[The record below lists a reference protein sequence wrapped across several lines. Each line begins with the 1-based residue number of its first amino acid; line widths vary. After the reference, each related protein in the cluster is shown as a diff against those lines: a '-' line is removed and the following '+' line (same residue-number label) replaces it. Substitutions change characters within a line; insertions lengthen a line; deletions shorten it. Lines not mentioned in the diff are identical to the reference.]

1 MSPTALLLA
10 LPLFAL
16 GQDGKGAQ
24 DTKVVKAPVP
34 AAAQDADA
42 KIIREQ
48 LPVYPLDTCPISGE
62 KLGEGD
68 MGEPINYVVNGRLVR
83 LCCKGCVKKVKAD
96 PAAVIA
102 KLDAA
107 VIRTQKPIYPLDTCV
122 ISGEKLGE
130 GDMGE
135 PIDYVVNGRLVRLCC
150 KGCVRK
156 VKADPAAAIAKVDRA
171 LIESQR
177 KTYPLKTCVI
187 SDEALEEGE
196 IVDYLYGTHLV
207 RFCCK
212 GCKKDFL
219 KDPAKYLA
227 KIDAAKK
234 GKK

>member
-1 MSPTALLLA
+1 M
-10 LPLFAL
+10 
-16 GQDGKGAQ
+16 
-24 DTKVVKAPVP
+24 
-34 AAAQDADA
+34 
-42 KIIREQ
+42 
-48 LPVYPLDTCPISGE
+48 
-62 KLGEGD
+62 
-68 MGEPINYVVNGRLVR
+68 
-83 LCCKGCVKKVKAD
+83 
-96 PAAVIA
+96 
-102 KLDAA
+102 
-107 VIRTQKPIYPLDTCV
+107 
-122 ISGEKLGE
+122 
-130 GDMGE
+130 
-135 PIDYVVNGRLVRLCC
+135 NGRLVRLCC